1 VRQNKVTKIQYT
13 KTREGVTL
21 VEKTERT
28 IIPTVIPG
36 NIHAIDVTELDDEHQ
51 QEMSEL
57 YEEYAAY
64 MNTHLKLAFSFEN
77 WLSHSKSV
85 EYSPNWRTFRPDQTE
100 EIA

>member
-1 VRQNKVTKIQYT
+1 MQPNKVTKIQYS
-13 KTREGVTL
+13 KQKEGHQL
-21 VEKTERT
+21 VKRTVRT
-28 IIPTVIPG
+28 IIPTVIPE
-36 NIHAIDVTELDDEHQ
+36 NIHAIDVTELDDERQ

-64 MNTHLKLAFSFEN
+64 MNTHMKLAFSFEN

-85 EYSPNWRTFRPDQTE
+85 EFTPKWRTFRPDQTE